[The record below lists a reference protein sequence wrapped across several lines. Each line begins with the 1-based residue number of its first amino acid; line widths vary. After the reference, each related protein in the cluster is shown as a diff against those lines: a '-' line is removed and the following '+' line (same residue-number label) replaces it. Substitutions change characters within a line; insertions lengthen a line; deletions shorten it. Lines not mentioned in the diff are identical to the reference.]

1 MSISL
6 FVPLQ
11 FKNLTV
17 KNRLWVSP
25 MCQYSAVD
33 GLANSWHQV
42 HYGAFAQGG
51 TGLIMVEAAG
61 VVPEGRITPACLG
74 LWSDAHAEA
83 LRPIVDFAHTNNT
96 AIGIQLA
103 HAGRKASAG
112 IPWSDHR
119 VADASQG
126 GWQTVSSSAI
136 AYPGM
141 PTPRELTIEEIQRLT
156 QDFIDA
162 AIRVRDVGFD
172 VIELHAAHGYLFHQ
186 FLSPLSNTR
195 TDEYGGSFE
204 NRVRFLVDT
213 VKAVSEKIANSATLF
228 VRISASDW
236 TEGGWTLEE
245 SIELSQILK
254 VLDVELMDIS
264 SGGNVHGA
272 AITAGP
278 GFQVPFA
285 AAIKATGVATSAVGL
300 ITSAHQAQEI
310 IESGKADAVMIGRNF
325 LRNPHW
331 AIEVAEELG
340 HVIEWNPQYVRARH
354 ITKEGS

>member
-1 MSISL
+1 
-6 FVPLQ
+6 
-11 FKNLTV
+11 
-17 KNRLWVSP
+17 

-33 GLANSWHQV
+33 GMANSWHQV

-74 LWSDAHAEA
+74 LWSDAHAES
-83 LRPIVDFAHTNNT
+83 LRPIVDFAHSNNT

-126 GWQTVSSSAI
+126 GWQTVSCSAV
-136 AYPGM
+136 AYSGM
-141 PTPRELTIEEIQRLT
+141 PAPRELSVNEIQSLT
-156 QDFIDA
+156 QDFVAA

-172 VIELHAAHGYLFHQ
+172 IVEIHAAHGYLFHQ

-204 NRVRFLVDT
+204 NRIRFLVET
-213 VKAVSEKIANSATLF
+213 VKAVSAEFSESQTLF

-236 TEGGWTLEE
+236 TEGGWTLDE
-245 SIELSQILK
+245 SIQLSLILK
-254 VLDVELMDIS
+254 NLGVELMDIS

-285 AAIKATGVATSAVGL
+285 AAIKSAGVATSAVGL
-300 ITSAHQAQEI
+300 ITSATQAQEI
-310 IESGKADAVMIGRNF
+310 ISSGQADAVMIGRNF

-340 HVIEWNPQYVRARH
+340 QVIDWNPQYDRARRV
-354 ITKEGS
+354 TAGR